1 MMWCSLPFALS
12 DAFSRRVPFRKFA
25 IPRSAAT
32 RTRFSWALETLTS
45 AKSLVLAAVGREC
58 QQKNE
63 TTEGPNPSVELI
75 RKTHRDDKQK
85 SLALTDESEISR
97 QQEWLKFRVGRG
109 VQGSPKPM
117 IPESHPLQTLFQEL
131 VGRHYA
137 EEIGIRDPQI
147 VAYVSHLLAEFC
159 EADQLYKIKDATNR
173 ALNDVGEMLL
183 ESDPVYGPAP
193 SFDRERQV
201 RKHIGDYTLFFAG
214 MFPEAINHFRL
225 RRQRVE
231 NLVDWIKAGKESYY
245 IVSKFEHFE
254 YAKVAPL
261 FASLSKN
268 FEECV
273 YGLNMVK
280 NDLEEMQHPITR
292 RGDEL
297 IM

>member
-1 MMWCSLPFALS
+1 M
-12 DAFSRRVPFRKFA
+12 
-25 IPRSAAT
+25 IE
-32 RTRFSWALETLTS
+32 ET
-45 AKSLVLAAVGREC
+45 
-58 QQKNE
+58 
-63 TTEGPNPSVELI
+63 
-75 RKTHRDDKQK
+75 
-85 SLALTDESEISR
+85 
-97 QQEWLKFRVGRG
+97 
-109 VQGSPKPM
+109 
-117 IPESHPLQTLFQEL
+117 HPLRQLFEDL

-147 VAYVSHLLAEFC
+147 VAYVSHLLTDFC
-159 EADQLYKIKDATNR
+159 EVKQLYKIRDASNR
-173 ALNDVGEMLL
+173 PLDDVGEMLL

-214 MFPEAINHFRL
+214 MFPESINHFRL
-225 RRQRVE
+225 RRHRLENFVE
-231 NLVDWIKAGKESYY
+231 WIKAGKESYY

-254 YAKVAPL
+254 YAKVAPM
-261 FASLSKN
+261 FASLSQR

-292 RGDEL
+292 RAEDL